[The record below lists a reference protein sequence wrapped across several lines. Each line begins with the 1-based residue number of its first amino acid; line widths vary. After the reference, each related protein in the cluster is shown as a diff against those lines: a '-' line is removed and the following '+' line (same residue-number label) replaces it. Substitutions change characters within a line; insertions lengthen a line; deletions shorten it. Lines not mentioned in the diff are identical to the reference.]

1 MRFGFWPLVQ
11 WYVYPWSSQSFPKE
25 RTAGV
30 SSINKTVTFPGLLQL
45 PPVSYHEDFNSTH
58 MEARP
63 KNVVARET
71 QQSVSS
77 PGHGS
82 HVNRCSPWEHRQIG
96 STHTS
101 SVVSQGL
108 QIYASG
114 SSTLK
119 NNRKWAGTRERE
131 RAPQPGVEELASP
144 SKPRADTGS
153 KQNWKKSMW
162 PTRKNRGTP
171 TEAQNFVKEERPESA
186 RRSKERW
193 VQHIKTFPSGTREQD
208 KRGELK
214 THEHDTERPDTKDE
228 RGGMVTSMAFCMAT
242 QRNNNID
249 TTRVREANTSAT
261 ENKEPNQ
268 QPRREPAELRAPRLP
283 VLPRHPFPV
292 PPPSSLEERS
302 WLASQAW

>member
-1 MRFGFWPLVQ
+1 M
-11 WYVYPWSSQSFPKE
+11 
-25 RTAGV
+25 
-30 SSINKTVTFPGLLQL
+30 

-63 KNVVARET
+63 QNVVARET

-82 HVNRCSPWEHRQIG
+82 LQTDARRENTDRSGQHTPPVSCHKDFKSMHLEARPSKIIASELGHERGKELHILALKNWPRHQNLVRTLGANKTGRNRCDQHE
-96 STHTS
+96 
-101 SVVSQGL
+101 
-108 QIYASG
+108 
-114 SSTLK
+114 
-119 NNRKWAGTRERE
+119 
-131 RAPQPGVEELASP
+131 
-144 SKPRADTGS
+144 
-153 KQNWKKSMW
+153 
-162 PTRKNRGTP
+162 KNRGTP

-193 VQHIKTFPSGTREQD
+193 VQHIKTFPSSTREQD

-214 THEHDTERPDTKDE
+214 THEHDTERPDTKDD
-228 RGGMVTSMAFCMAT
+228 RGGIVTSMAFCMAT

-292 PPPSSLEERS
+292 QTPSSLEGRS
-302 WLASQAW
+302 WLASQTW